1 MLECAGVCSLS
12 ALIGLEVSVGIQ
24 CHLEAG
30 MADQFLEAL
39 GRHATLNL
47 QAGLDSS
54 SLIGVIHTCSGVVDL
69 GQGLCLNGQ

>member
-1 MLECAGVCSLS
+1 
-12 ALIGLEVSVGIQ
+12 
-24 CHLEAG
+24 